1 MGTSAF
7 YNYTSWSKPY
17 KFTSGNKLGYTV
29 SALVY
34 NRDVQPPR
42 FMGAVG
48 MDISAEAAKNLYG
61 GTMEETEEAMNEI
74 IRSITEKEFSA
85 TCEQQRIKL
94 TYCEIQS
101 VRQLA
106 GGDEAVCFPSN
117 LNVTNQNATGI
128 LFDDELGPGVIAKSG
143 AINDLHL
150 LNCSKAFIPQCPGYD
165 EYPNEVWYNINNQ
178 NKSFAERVC
187 CEVGTNIVT
196 DKCPELEE
204 SDIAISNA
212 ASESS
217 KSVPHFVIGCYICQF
232 LKSFPPSLLQL
243 LVLFS
248 PHWLLWNCLAATF
261 ASTIRKRGMFR
272 SRCDFDLTQNSGLL
286 FLTRRSLSDN
296 LTTSRFTSQSSMST
310 LPSLSGF
317 LVDIVVHG

>member
-17 KFTSGNKLGYTV
+17 KFTSSNTLGYTV

-34 NRDVQPPR
+34 NRDVEPPR

-61 GTMEETEEAMNEI
+61 GTMGETEKAMDEI
-74 IRSITEKEFSA
+74 ISSITERKFSA
-85 TCEQQRIKL
+85 TCEQQKINL

-106 GGDEAVCFPSN
+106 GGHEAVCFPSN
-117 LNVTNQNATGI
+117 LNITDQNATGI
-128 LFDDELGPGVIAKSG
+128 PFGDELGSGVIANSG
-143 AINDLHL
+143 VSNDLHL

-165 EYPNEVWYNINNQ
+165 AYPNAVFQ
-178 NKSFAERVC
+178 NVNFKDKSFAERVC
-187 CEVGTNIVT
+187 CEVGTNTVT

-204 SDIAISNA
+204 QDKAISNA

-217 KSVPHFVIGCYICQF
+217 KSFHFAFDNNCLVSSLVATFVRILEIVSYITPSVFGLVFTSLAVMELLGCYF
-232 LKSFPPSLLQL
+232 
-243 LVLFS
+243 
-248 PHWLLWNCLAATF
+248 CLYYKK
-261 ASTIRKRGMFR
+261 KR
-272 SRCDFDLTQNSGLL
+272 
-286 FLTRRSLSDN
+286 
-296 LTTSRFTSQSSMST
+296 
-310 LPSLSGF
+310 
-317 LVDIVVHG
+317 DIQI